1 MKLILAMIQPERLDA
16 VKKELFEID
25 VKKMTVL
32 KVKGCGQ
39 QGGFSESYRGQVTE
53 INLLDKIQLEI
64 MLNDEFVDGAIDAIV
79 KGAQSGKIGDGKIS
93 VLPIERCVRI
103 RTEEKDEEA
112 IG

>member
-16 VKKELFEID
+16 VKKELFDIN

-64 MLNDEFVDGAIDAIV
+64 MLNDEFVDAAIDAIV